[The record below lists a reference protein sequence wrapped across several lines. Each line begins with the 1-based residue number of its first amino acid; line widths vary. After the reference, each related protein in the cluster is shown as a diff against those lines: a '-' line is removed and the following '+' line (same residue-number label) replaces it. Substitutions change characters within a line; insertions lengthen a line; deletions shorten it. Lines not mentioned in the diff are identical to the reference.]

1 MKKYLIFLVLFLP
14 LIACSKKDDG
24 KSIATVDG
32 EKITVQEFNA
42 ELDKIP
48 MNMKMLVATQS
59 GKKDFLN
66 RLIVKKLLLKQ
77 AKKENV
83 DKDKAFQDRLADIKE
98 QLTIEQLLKKKVS
111 AELNFSD
118 TDLEKYYEAHK
129 EEFKRGQEIQTRQI
143 VVKSEPEAKEL
154 EARISKGEDF
164 ADLARKFSI
173 DPAAKTTGGDIG
185 YHPRGTLIP
194 EYEAAAFALT
204 KVGQVSQPVKTQ
216 LGYHIIKLE
225 GTRTGTYVPFPEVK
239 EFIRQKLTQE
249 KQSEALQKYIESL
262 KKNASIIINDDML
275 KEETKGEAPAKAP
288 ETLAP
293 EGPGGSAQPGVGPG
307 QGGQV
312 ESAPVK
318 PGSST
323 PAETEAAPKK

>member
-98 QLTIEQLLKKKVS
+98 QLQ
-111 AELNFSD
+111 
-118 TDLEKYYEAHK
+118 
-129 EEFKRGQEIQTRQI
+129 
-143 VVKSEPEAKEL
+143 
-154 EARISKGEDF
+154 
-164 ADLARKFSI
+164 
-173 DPAAKTTGGDIG
+173 
-185 YHPRGTLIP
+185 
-194 EYEAAAFALT
+194 
-204 KVGQVSQPVKTQ
+204 
-216 LGYHIIKLE
+216 
-225 GTRTGTYVPFPEVK
+225 
-239 EFIRQKLTQE
+239 
-249 KQSEALQKYIESL
+249 
-262 KKNASIIINDDML
+262 
-275 KEETKGEAPAKAP
+275 
-288 ETLAP
+288 
-293 EGPGGSAQPGVGPG
+293 
-307 QGGQV
+307 
-312 ESAPVK
+312 
-318 PGSST
+318 
-323 PAETEAAPKK
+323 

>member
-1 MKKYLIFLVLFLP
+1 MKKYLIFLVLFLL

-32 EKITVQEFNA
+32 ERISVQEFNA

-118 TDLEKYYEAHK
+118 ADLEKYYEAHK
-129 EEFKRGQEIQTRQI
+129 EEFKR
-143 VVKSEPEAKEL
+143 
-154 EARISKGEDF
+154 
-164 ADLARKFSI
+164 
-173 DPAAKTTGGDIG
+173 
-185 YHPRGTLIP
+185 
-194 EYEAAAFALT
+194 
-204 KVGQVSQPVKTQ
+204 
-216 LGYHIIKLE
+216 
-225 GTRTGTYVPFPEVK
+225 
-239 EFIRQKLTQE
+239 
-249 KQSEALQKYIESL
+249 
-262 KKNASIIINDDML
+262 
-275 KEETKGEAPAKAP
+275 
-288 ETLAP
+288 
-293 EGPGGSAQPGVGPG
+293 
-307 QGGQV
+307 
-312 ESAPVK
+312 
-318 PGSST
+318 
-323 PAETEAAPKK
+323 

>member
-24 KSIATVDG
+24 KSIATIDG

-48 MNMKMLVATQS
+48 MNMKMLVATQA
-59 GKKDFLN
+59 GKKEFLN
-66 RLIVKKLLLKQ
+66 RLIVKRLLLRE
-77 AKKENV
+77 AKKESV

-118 TDLEKYYEAHK
+118 SDLEKYYEAHK

-143 VVKSEPEAKEL
+143 VVKTEAEAKEL
-154 EARISKGEDF
+154 EAKIAKGEDF
-164 ADLARKFSI
+164 ADLARKYSV
-173 DPAAKTTGGDIG
+173 DPAAKASGGDIG
-185 YHPRGTLIP
+185 FHPKGTLIP

-204 KVGQVSQPVKTQ
+204 KVGQVSRPVKTQ

-225 GTRTGTYVPFPEVK
+225 GTRTGTYVPFQEVK
-239 EFIRQKLTQE
+239 EFIRQKMTQE
-249 KQSEALQKYIESL
+249 KQNEALQKYIDNL
-262 KKNASIIINDDML
+262 KKSAKIFINDDML
-275 KEETKGEAPAKAP
+275 KEEGKGEAPSKIG

-293 EGPGGSAQPGVGPG
+293 EGPGGAPQPGASQG
-307 QGGQV
+307 QL
-312 ESAPVK
+312 APAK
-318 PGSST
+318 PGSSA

>member
-1 MKKYLIFLVLFLP
+1 MKKYLIFLVLFLL

-48 MNMKMLVATQS
+48 MNMKMLVATES

-118 TDLEKYYEAHK
+118 ADLEKYYEAHK

-143 VVKSEPEAKEL
+143 VVKSEPEAREL
-154 EARISKGEDF
+154 EAKIAKGEDF

-239 EFIRQKLTQE
+239 EFIRQKMTQE

-262 KKNASIIINDDML
+262 KKNANIKINDDML

-288 ETLAP
+288 EVSVP
-293 EGPGGSAQPGVGPG
+293 EGAGGSVQPGVSPG

-312 ESAPVK
+312 GSAPVK